1 MEWYKKL
8 YTGESIQDK
17 SEKIKWKI
25 DHNAGQIQIYI
36 ISLAANPENLLD
48 IIPAWEV
55 MQKFYPKKNLF
66 IVGLAKGWEEAVE
79 VVQRIVLEVYENTG
93 GFGVREYLTG
103 NVTESRG
110 KT

>member
-17 SEKIKWKI
+17 SEKIKWNI
-25 DHNAGQIQIYI
+25 NHNAGQIQIYI
-36 ISLAANPENLLD
+36 ISLASNPKNLLD

-55 MQKFYPKKNLF
+55 MQKGYPKKNLF
-66 IVGLAKGWEEAVE
+66 IVGLAKGWGEAVE
-79 VVQRIVLEVYENTG
+79 VVERIVLEVYENTG
-93 GFGVREYLTG
+93 GFRVREYLTG
-103 NVTESRG
+103 MAAESRG